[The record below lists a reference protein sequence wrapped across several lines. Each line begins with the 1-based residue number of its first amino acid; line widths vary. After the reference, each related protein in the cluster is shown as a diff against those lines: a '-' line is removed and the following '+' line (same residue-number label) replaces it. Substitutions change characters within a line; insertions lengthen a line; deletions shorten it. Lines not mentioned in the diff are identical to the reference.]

1 MLEPKYSSLIQDM
14 FGTLRLIYQ
23 SFWEYKQEVINV
35 KQLINLNMQPTD
47 RHTEC

>member
-1 MLEPKYSSLIQDM
+1 MLESKCFSLIQEM
-14 FGTLRLIYQ
+14 FGTLLIYQ

-35 KQLINLNMQPTD
+35 KQLINLSTQPTK